1 MSLGTDEGELA
12 YHRGR
17 GRGDDLMHAHSAPLS
32 RRRLLQLGAVA
43 SAAGLAACAT
53 PMPSFTPRQSA
64 SARPAES
71 RTPDPS
77 PAPDPTPDPTAVPT
91 RRPSTG
97 RILYR
102 DGALADGRS
111 ATLRRNVSILVEE
124 GRIAWIRPAD
134 GEEDVGD
141 ASVVDCAGATFVPGM
156 VDCHSHVTGPGG
168 ANWIERFNDPP
179 ETLLAVA
186 EHNGRIGL
194 AAGIRWMRDVGSPI
208 GIDPIDG
215 RERALALGVRDRWA
229 GRDDRPYLR
238 AAGSWLFKRGVSP
251 MQSSIE
257 AETAD
262 ELLAAAIG
270 QLDAGADLVK
280 LYMDGPDVNVSPW
293 SADEVS
299 RVAEAVHGRGAR
311 IAAHSGRLN
320 GAREAV
326 LGGVD
331 SIEHGF
337 DLDASTATEM
347 ARRGTTLVSTL
358 AVMRSWLSF
367 GYTTSMERFAGEA
380 GRSATQARLEQ
391 GEASVRIARDAGVAI
406 ATGSDFGGGS
416 LRANQLAWEVTSLV
430 TAGVEPVDALA
441 AATWRGGELLGEEE
455 AGVIREGG
463 PADFFLVH
471 GDPLSDPESLWR
483 VWRTGW
489 E

>member
-1 MSLGTDEGELA
+1 
-12 YHRGR
+12 
-17 GRGDDLMHAHSAPLS
+17 MHAHPAPIS
-32 RRRLLQLGAVA
+32 RRRLLQLGAAGAAA

-53 PMPSFTPRQSA
+53 PIPSLTPRPAA
-64 SARPAES
+64 SVTLAASVTPAAS
-71 RTPDPS
+71 GTPS
-77 PAPDPTPDPTAVPT
+77 PTPTTEPTPASTPTLA
-91 RRPSTG
+91 TG
-97 RILYR
+97 RVLYR

-111 ATLRRNVSILVEE
+111 AALERNVSILVED

-134 GEEDVGD
+134 AEEDHRD

-179 ETLLAVA
+179 QTLVAVA
-186 EHNGRIGL
+186 EDNGRIGL
-194 AAGIRWMRDVGSPI
+194 AAGVRWMRDVGSPV
-208 GIDPIDG
+208 GIDPVDG

-229 GRDDRPYLR
+229 GRADRPYLR

-251 MQSSIE
+251 MRSAIE
-257 AETAD
+257 AGTAD
-262 ELLAAAIG
+262 ELLAAAID
-270 QLDAGADLVK
+270 QLDAGADLIK
-280 LYMDGPDVNVSPW
+280 LYMDGPDTDVSPW
-293 SADEVS
+293 TASEVS
-299 RVAEAVHGRGAR
+299 RVVEAVHQRGAR
-311 IAAHSGRLN
+311 IAAHSGRLS

-337 DLDASTATEM
+337 DLDAGIAAEM

-367 GYTTSMERFAGEA
+367 GDTTSMERFAGEA

-391 GEASVRIARDAGVAI
+391 GEASVRSARDAGVAI

-430 TAGVEPVDALA
+430 MAGMEPVDALA
-441 AATWRGGELLGEEE
+441 AATWRGGALLGEEE